1 VRVAPC
7 RSRSA
12 IFLMCFSS
20 SGFCFDKF

>member
-1 VRVAPC
+1 VSVEPC

-20 SGFCFDKF
+20 GFSCGKF

>member
-1 VRVAPC
+1 VSVEPC

-20 SGFCFDKF
+20 GFSLDKF